1 MAPSGR
7 VESVRGCRIQSLAG
21 RERRCLTAR
30 TWAVPARTAGM
41 NDNLRMNEDELRE
54 RVRETE
60 EQIEDAEK
68 RLEEVEAQIDEARE
82 HASDED

>member
-1 MAPSGR
+1 MS
-7 VESVRGCRIQSLAG
+7 
-21 RERRCLTAR
+21 
-30 TWAVPARTAGM
+30 
-41 NDNLRMNEDELRE
+41 DNPRMHEDDLGE

-60 EQIEDAEK
+60 EQLEDAEK